1 MKLKKIIL
9 DCEINPSDSHIKA
22 NAVLTLSNC
31 SENILLILNPD
42 LKWENIHIKDEGDW
56 IELQAIEK
64 TIPEDSMFK
73 IAKMWEL
80 ALPES
85 LKLAEGE
92 DCIIKASY
100 SGSITQSN
108 WDLSYIREDFVELAM
123 TNAEFP
129 LKCS

>member
-1 MKLKKIIL
+1 M
-9 DCEINPSDSHIKA
+9 
-22 NAVLTLSNC
+22 
-31 SENILLILNPD
+31 ENILLILNPD

-108 WDLSYIREDFVELAM
+108 WDLSYIREDFVELAIYGLWY
-123 TNAEFP
+123 P
-129 LKCS
+129 LCVDNNRHSFDLKLTGCPMNRACLSAMLIPYH